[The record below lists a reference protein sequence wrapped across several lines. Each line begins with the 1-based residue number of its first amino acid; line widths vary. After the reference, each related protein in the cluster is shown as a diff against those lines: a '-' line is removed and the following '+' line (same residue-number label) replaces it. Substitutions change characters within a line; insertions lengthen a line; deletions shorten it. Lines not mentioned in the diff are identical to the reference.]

1 MKKVLVLRGLPASG
15 KSTYAKNLIRDEY
28 AGRAIRINNDDLTG
42 MMFAGVDMFGADG
55 VPEFLNSVRVD
66 LLGTALSQPWVD
78 LVIVDNTNLN
88 TRTVKSLWEVAVKHG
103 AEFEVDD
110 QFLAV
115 GVRECVAR
123 DAGRLYPVGEAVILK
138 MARQAEKLK
147 PWNPPYALPEIAPY
161 HNDNADGKSCV
172 IVDIDGTLAHMDG
185 RDPYDYSRVMSDRV
199 DPQVRDYIQRVAFEH
214 RIIVMSG
221 REDNC
226 LNVTVEWL
234 RANDVPFHEI
244 HMRHS
249 GDYRPDWIV
258 KNELFQEHVAE
269 KYNVHLVLDD
279 RDQVIDLWRRK
290 LELPTWQVA
299 DGNF

>member
-1 MKKVLVLRGLPASG
+1 
-15 KSTYAKNLIRDEY
+15 
-28 AGRAIRINNDDLTG
+28 
-42 MMFAGVDMFGADG
+42 
-55 VPEFLNSVRVD
+55 
-66 LLGTALSQPWVD
+66 
-78 LVIVDNTNLN
+78 
-88 TRTVKSLWEVAVKHG
+88 
-103 AEFEVDD
+103 
-110 QFLAV
+110 
-115 GVRECVAR
+115 
-123 DAGRLYPVGEAVILK
+123 
-138 MARQAEKLK
+138 
-147 PWNPPYALPEIAPY
+147 
-161 HNDNADGKSCV
+161 
-172 IVDIDGTLAHMDG
+172 
-185 RDPYDYSRVMSDRV
+185 
-199 DPQVRDYIQRVAFEH
+199 
-214 RIIVMSG
+214 MSG

-258 KNELFQEHVAE
+258 KNELFQEHVAG